1 MSSFDHIV
9 VGAGSAGATLAARLS
24 ENPAARVLLLDAGP
38 DYADEA
44 TTPPDLLDAR
54 NLANFE
60 HDWGYMASSVPG
72 RTIPYRRGKV
82 VGGTSAINAAAALWG
97 RPADFA
103 EWARLGNTAWRWE
116 DVEPYFKRLE
126 ADVGAAATH
135 HGRNGPVPIVRY
147 ADDDLIPIQSAFH
160 QACRSLGFN
169 DTRDHNGPENG
180 GVGPWPMNR
189 RGLTRIST
197 AISHLGPARERSNLT
212 VRSNCLVNRL
222 VFEGTEVVGV
232 ELAEEGTGEIEY
244 GKRIVLSAGAI
255 GTPAILLRS
264 GIGPKR
270 QIEALGTSLR
280 VDLPGVGARLW
291 DHAAVPI
298 RLVPKLGECV
308 IGRDPR
314 FQTMARFSAPDSA
327 VDDDMMFVLV
337 SHLDLTPMPA
347 LQAEAGVPVVAM
359 LLVALMAPR
368 GNGQLTL
375 SSTDPKVPPDID
387 LNFCADSEDNRRLA
401 EGMRLAWKVVCSED
415 MARAYDRIA
424 GLDDDIVNSDEHLGN
439 YIVKNVG
446 TFCHALGTAPMG
458 PEHDHL
464 AVVDQHCCVRG
475 VDNLWIVDA
484 SVFPA
489 VPRVVPNL
497 TVIMLAERV
506 ADWLKAAEAP
516 H

>member
-1 MSSFDHIV
+1 MVPYDHIV

-44 TTPPDLLDAR
+44 STPSDLLDAR
-54 NLANFE
+54 NLANFD
-60 HDWGYMASSVPG
+60 HDWCYMASPVPG
-72 RTIPYRRGKV
+72 RSNPYRRGKV

-103 EWARLGNTAWRWE
+103 EWARLGNTAWQWE

-126 ADVGAAATH
+126 ADSDDATTD
-135 HGRNGPVPIVRY
+135 HGRDGPVPIVRY
-147 ADDDLIPIQSAFH
+147 GDDELIPIQSAFH
-160 QACRSLGFN
+160 RACRSLGFN

-189 RGLTRIST
+189 RGVTRIST

-212 VRSNCLVNRL
+212 IHSECLVNRL
-222 VFEGTEVVGV
+222 VCEGMAVVGV
-232 ELAEEGTGEIEY
+232 ELAEQRNGEIEY

-264 GIGPKR
+264 GIGPKS

-291 DHAAVPI
+291 DHSAI
-298 RLVPKLGECV
+298 SILLVPKLGECV

-314 FQTMARFSAPDSA
+314 LQTMARFSAPGSA
-327 VDDDMMFVLV
+327 VIDDMMFVLF
-337 SHLDLTPMPA
+337 SHLDLTSLPA

-359 LLVALMAPR
+359 LSVVLMAPR
-368 GNGQLTL
+368 GHGQLTL
-375 SSTDPKVPPDID
+375 TSTDPNAPPNID
-387 LNFCADSEDNRRLA
+387 LKFCANSEDTRRLA
-401 EGMRLAWKVVCSED
+401 EGLRLAWKVVGSED
-415 MARAYDRIA
+415 MALAYDKIA
-424 GLDDDIVNSDEHLGN
+424 GLDDNIVNSDELLRN
-439 YIVKNVG
+439 YMLNNVG
-446 TFCHALGTAPMG
+446 SFCHALGTAPMG
-458 PEHDHL
+458 PEDDHF
-464 AVVDQHCCVRG
+464 AVVDQHCRVRG

-489 VPRVVPNL
+489 VPRVAPNL

-506 ADWLKAAEAP
+506 ADWFKSSEAS